1 MANFRQLG
9 EEERRD
15 LVRSTRPSNEF
26 LPKEE
31 MRRFTAAVKAGEESF
46 KGSTGAYTLRY
57 FYREG
62 AFKVFI
68 QPVYGYAPCGSF
80 DVKDLLRGE

>member
-1 MANFRQLG
+1 MSSFRELG
-9 EEERRD
+9 KNELRD
-15 LVRSTRPSNEF
+15 LVRSDKHEF
-26 LPKEE
+26 LKPED
-31 MRRFTAAVKAGEESF
+31 MRRFREAVDAGEVDFLGTTQS
-46 KGSTGAYTLRY
+46 YTLRY

>member
-1 MANFRQLG
+1 MSSFRELG
-9 EEERRD
+9 KNELRD
-15 LVRSTRPSNEF
+15 LVRSDKHEF
-26 LPKEE
+26 LKPED
-31 MRRFTAAVKAGEESF
+31 MRRFRDAVGFGYEEFVGTTAK
-46 KGSTGAYTLRY
+46 YTLRY